1 MTEKI
6 KRPLKATTAA
16 TKKVPDAAAT
26 ESVASKPEAAIT
38 PIIVSDSSSK
48 AEKPK
53 KLKMRRDSFTMPES
67 DYAHIA
73 ALKGRCLKAGISVK
87 KSEVLRAALN
97 CLSKLSD
104 KALTK
109 AITDLEAIK
118 TGRPAKR

>member
-1 MTEKI
+1 MSEKI

-16 TKKVPDAAAT
+16 IKNVHDVVVS
-26 ESVASKPEAAIT
+26 ESVAPKPEVVIT

-53 KLKMRRDSFTMPES
+53 KLKMIRDSFTMPES

-73 ALKGRCLKAGISVK
+73 ALKERCLKAGIGVK

-118 TGRPAKR
+118 TGRPAKH